1 MGPLYTV
8 RIRDGEIE
16 GLSISGTGTV
26 TVASARVTASIEAE
40 FTVTDETIAIPERV
54 ENAV

>member
-1 MGPLYTV
+1 M